1 MPMNKDRIA
10 MGDPEQDRR
19 EDIVKTVL
27 RNKRKS
33 VHEIAEELRKRYGE
47 VGEIIGGDELYPSE
61 TTWYFNAPKR
71 S

>member
-27 RNKRKS
+27 RHRGKS
-33 VHEIAEELRKRYGE
+33 VREIAEEFRKRYGE
-47 VGEIIGGDELYPSE
+47 VGEICDGDELYPSD
-61 TTWYFNAPKR
+61 TTWYFNAPKAQ
-71 S
+71 

>member
-1 MPMNKDRIA
+1 MSKDRIA

-27 RNKRKS
+27 RNRHMS
-33 VHEIAEELRKRYGE
+33 VRDIADELRKRYGE
-47 VGEIIGGDELYPSE
+47 VGEILAGDELYPSH